1 MKLKNGMTSIKKR
14 RWVYKELYRT
24 YKKKKHIYMTVEN
37 REKEEKIIE
46 EVIAKLDIE
55 NEER

>member
-1 MKLKNGMTSIKKR
+1 MTSIKKR